1 LDALVILTGLA
12 LIFLLGL
19 ICTWL
24 SDKLNISNIL
34 FLMIVGIIIGQIPY
48 KGRYLIE
55 LPELFLTSLSIL
67 ALVMIVFDSTSRF
80 NLREFDSL
88 SASALKLS
96 LILILLNILLLS
108 SAAYFLF
115 GMNTFF
121 FALIFSVIVAG
132 TDPAA
137 VLVMFQGKFHKV
149 AELLKVESL
158 INTPLIVILP
168 FLILELQSSIK
179 ISPDVLTTI
188 INQISP
194 FVSKFVVGIGAGVLV
209 GIIIFKLMRRGYDEH
224 LSPLTL
230 IAAALLTYI
239 LAENL
244 QGSGVLAVTTLGL
257 FFGNVYMVGKKKLTE
272 FSSTFSNA
280 LEIIVFVMVGLIIK
294 LPFSYVFF
302 LKSIL
307 LFFIYLIIRYFSIE
321 ITFHNRFKLKEKI
334 FMTLTGSKG
343 IAVAV
348 LVFILAGYA
357 LPGMKVIL
365 DLILVFLLY
374 SIFVSTI
381 TVKFSKYFLTLRESK
396 TK

>member
-1 LDALVILTGLA
+1 MDALVILTGLA